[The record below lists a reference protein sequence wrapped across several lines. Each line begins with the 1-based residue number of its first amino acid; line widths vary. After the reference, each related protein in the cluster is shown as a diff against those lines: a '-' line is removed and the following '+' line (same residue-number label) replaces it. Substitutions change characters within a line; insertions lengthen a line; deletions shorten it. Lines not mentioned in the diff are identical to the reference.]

1 MTILGEVAPSK
12 DSDPWGTSYVGFY
25 SAMIR
30 VPFLGSYFNTIMPV
44 FILVFG
50 LLFAALSALKLKNRV
65 LAAFKKVSQTREEQM
80 LSEEAKKEEK
90 KPLSEYTLIE

>member
-12 DSDPWGTSYVGFY
+12 DQDPWGTSYVDFY
-25 SAMIR
+25 SSMIR

-50 LLFAALSALKLKNRV
+50 LLFAALSAMKLKNRV
-65 LAAFKKVSQTREEQM
+65 INAFKKVSQTREENLMM
-80 LSEEAKKEEK
+80 LSAQ
-90 KPLSEYTLIE
+90 